1 MICVQFEIVCT
12 LQIDFFFFFVHK
24 ERKETSRLRLLRT
37 TSEIIENIFMPV
49 FPSSYQ
55 ISISFTQI
63 GYCSTTSCRKIYV
76 KDLHWRQET
85 LFAEDCIWNP
95 PTPSIFFTQWRLLKF
110 IVVFFIPFSMSKKV
124 GSMCG
129 VVCIRKR
136 SLFTYILP
144 ISSPHHSNKI

>member
-49 FPSSYQ
+49 FPSSDQ
-55 ISISFTQI
+55 MFIILGLDIAQP
-63 GYCSTTSCRKIYV
+63 CRKIYV

-85 LFAEDCIWNP
+85 LFAKDCIWNP
-95 PTPSIFFTQWRLLKF
+95 PTPSIFFTMWRLLKF
-110 IVVFFIPFSMSKKV
+110 VVVFFIPFSMSKKV

-136 SLFTYILP
+136 SLFAYILP
-144 ISSPHHSNKI
+144 ISSLHDSNKI

>member
-12 LQIDFFFFFVHK
+12 LQIDFFLFCPQGK
-24 ERKETSRLRLLRT
+24 KRNIQAQ
-37 TSEIIENIFMPV
+37 IIKNDIRDYWEYFHAG
-49 FPSSYQ
+49 
-55 ISISFTQI
+55 ISVELPDVYYTRI

-136 SLFTYILP
+136 SLFAYILP
-144 ISSPHHSNKI
+144 ISSLHDSNKI